1 LAGAQIKKMA
11 GDSFPS
17 CLNMRKST
25 DKMGERMESRKLGD
39 TGESISRIGLG
50 TWQLAGMMGAVD
62 RSQSSALI
70 RRAIDSGI
78 TFIDC
83 AEMYGDSEQL
93 LGRALADG
101 YRDRCFL
108 ATKVSRDFSAGG
120 VRRAVENSLKALQ
133 TDRIDLYQIHRY
145 DPSTPVEETLEA
157 MAELQKR
164 GLIRHCGVSNFN
176 SGQLQRAKQSLPV
189 VSDQI
194 NYNALNRSAEKQLL
208 DYCRRENVAVIV
220 HSSLAKGLLC
230 GKYTPD
236 HTFAP
241 DDERSGF
248 PGYSGELFARYL
260 GVVEELEKAARDC
273 GLDIVK
279 AAIVWLLAREE
290 VTSVLVGPKSIAQLE
305 ESAGADLILTERR
318 MREVRESMNA
328 VLEARSLPALCP
340 FPDQLV

>member
-1 LAGAQIKKMA
+1 
-11 GDSFPS
+11 
-17 CLNMRKST
+17 
-25 DKMGERMESRKLGD
+25 MELKKLGN
-39 TGESISRIGLG
+39 TGESISIIGLG

-62 RSQSSALI
+62 RSQSTALI
-70 RRAIDSGI
+70 RKAIDSGI

-120 VRRAVENSLKALQ
+120 VRRALENSLKALK

-145 DPSTPVEETLEA
+145 DPETPIEETLEA
-157 MAELQKR
+157 MAEAQQK
-164 GLIRHCGVSNFN
+164 GLIRYCGVSNFN
-176 SGQLQRAKQSLPV
+176 REQLQRAAQVLPV

-194 NYNALNRSAEKQLL
+194 NYNALNRSPEKQLL
-208 DYCRRENVAVIV
+208 DYCRREKIAVIA

-230 GKYTPD
+230 GKYAPE
-236 HTFAP
+236 HTFAA

-248 PGYSGELFARYL
+248 VGYSGRLFARYL
-260 GVVEELEKAARDC
+260 AAVDELEMVARDY

-279 AAIVWLLAREE
+279 AAIAWLLAREE
-290 VTSVLVGPKSIAQLE
+290 VTSVLIGPKSITQLE
-305 ESAGADLILTERR
+305 ESAGVDQAVTRQRMSEMRGRMNEILDSR
-318 MREVRESMNA
+318 N
-328 VLEARSLPALCP
+328 LPALCP

>member
-1 LAGAQIKKMA
+1 
-11 GDSFPS
+11 
-17 CLNMRKST
+17 
-25 DKMGERMESRKLGD
+25 MELKELGD
-39 TGESISRIGLG
+39 TGESISIVGLG

-62 RSQSSALI
+62 RSRSTALI

-108 ATKVSRDFSAGG
+108 ATKVSRDFSAVG
-120 VRRAVENSLKALQ
+120 VRRALENSLRALK
-133 TDRIDLYQIHRY
+133 TDRIDLYQIHRF
-145 DPSTPVEETLEA
+145 DPATPVEETLGA
-157 MAELQKR
+157 MAELQKE
-164 GLIRHCGVSNFN
+164 GLIRYCGVSNFN
-176 SGQLQRAKQSLPV
+176 RRQLQRARQVLPV

-194 NYNALNRSAEKQLL
+194 NYNALNRSPEEQLL
-208 DYCRRENVAVIV
+208 SYCRREKVAVIA

-230 GKYTPD
+230 GKYAPD
-236 HTFAP
+236 HTFAA

-248 PGYSGELFARYL
+248 TGYSGELFARYL
-260 GVVEELEKAARDC
+260 AEVEELETAARDF
-273 GLDIVK
+273 GLDIVS

-290 VTSVLVGPKSIAQLE
+290 VTSVLIGPKSITQLE
-305 ESAGADLILTERR
+305 EWAGVDRVLTGRR
-318 MREVRESMNA
+318 MSELRGRMNEILESRA
-328 VLEARSLPALCP
+328 LPALCP

>member
-1 LAGAQIKKMA
+1 MKLKK
-11 GDSFPS
+11 P
-17 CLNMRKST
+17 
-25 DKMGERMESRKLGD
+25 GD
-39 TGESISRIGLG
+39 TGESISIIGMG

-62 RSQSSALI
+62 RSQSTALI

-120 VRRAVENSLKALQ
+120 VRRALENSLKALK

-145 DPSTPVEETLEA
+145 EPATPVEETLEA
-157 MAELQKR
+157 MAELQNK
-164 GLIRHCGVSNFN
+164 GLIRYCGVSNFN
-176 SGQLQRAKQSLPV
+176 REQLQRARQVLPV

-194 NYNALNRSAEKQLL
+194 NYNALNRSPEKQLL
-208 DYCRRENVAVIV
+208 DYCRREKVAVIV

-230 GKYTPD
+230 GKYGPD
-236 HTFAP
+236 HIFAR

-248 PGYSGELFARYL
+248 TGYSGQLFTRSL
-260 GVVEELEKAARDC
+260 EVVDELETVARD
-273 GLDIVK
+273 
-279 AAIVWLLAREE
+279 
-290 VTSVLVGPKSIAQLE
+290 
-305 ESAGADLILTERR
+305 
-318 MREVRESMNA
+318 
-328 VLEARSLPALCP
+328 
-340 FPDQLV
+340 